1 VLARTKLPRHG
12 ILGIN
17 CFPEPLGFCRRPPF
31 VSSQSFGH
39 TYFGKRKDNHR
50 MPVKVNVGLTKK
62 LGLPNYGS
70 AGASC
75 NLEFELDTGQILD
88 NPDGFQRHVHNAY
101 EACRKA
107 VLTEL
112 SHQLQSDSLRPAEM
126 READRPS
133 NGPAESSDSGSV
145 TTPATL
151 GIVHASPLASQRQI
165 NYVHHLAHGIPRLT
179 PRRLEIL
186 CATVCGKRL
195 AHLTATDASQLIDTL
210 KDIQA
215 GDKDLSGIPQ
225 EVSA

>member
-1 VLARTKLPRHG
+1 
-12 ILGIN
+12 
-17 CFPEPLGFCRRPPF
+17 
-31 VSSQSFGH
+31 
-39 TYFGKRKDNHR
+39 

-88 NPDGFQRHVHNAY
+88 NAEGFQRHVHNAY

-107 VLTEL
+107 VMTEL
-112 SHQLQSDSLRPAEM
+112 SHQLQPDSLSPAAVLKPGISTSESLEPPAE
-126 READRPS
+126 
-133 NGPAESSDSGSV
+133 GSI

-165 NYVHHLAHGIPRLT
+165 NYVHHLAHGIPGLT

-186 CATVCGKRL
+186 SATVCGKRL